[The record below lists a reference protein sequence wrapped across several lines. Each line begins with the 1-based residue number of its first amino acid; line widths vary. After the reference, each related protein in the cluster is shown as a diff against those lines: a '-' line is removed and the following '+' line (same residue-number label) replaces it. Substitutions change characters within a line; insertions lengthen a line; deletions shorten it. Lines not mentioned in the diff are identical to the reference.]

1 MIRAL
6 TAAAL
11 LASIALAA
19 SADEAWSLPS
29 GNQIVCERDAGA
41 TAILSYKPEAGL
53 EAGYIFAPGLGG
65 CYSDRGAYQG
75 YWPGLLS

>member
-19 SADEAWSLPS
+19 SADEVWSLPS
-29 GNQIVCERDAGA
+29 GNQIVYERDAGA
-41 TAILSYKPEAGL
+41 TAILS
-53 EAGYIFAPGLGG
+53 
-65 CYSDRGAYQG
+65 
-75 YWPGLLS
+75 